1 MDNYFE
7 YTREHKTDLAK
18 QALNLPVCVPI
29 FKLAYTIN
37 GQRKYINL
45 FPTLQFLYS
54 HHIHGEYITNKV
66 KDQVHSFQED
76 GDISG
81 YCARFLKGVHKVA
94 DADSDT
100 PTVPMGPMGR
110 PSQDASA
117 QLGVE
122 VLTSY

>member
-66 KDQVHSFQED
+66 SKHSTKHFPTHTH
-76 GDISG
+76 SG
-81 YCARFLKGVHKVA
+81 SL
-94 DADSDT
+94 S
-100 PTVPMGPMGR
+100 R
-110 PSQDASA
+110 PSSSIPHPPTHPPIRSRIRYTASRRTA
-117 QLGVE
+117 
-122 VLTSY
+122 TSPATARDS